1 MSTGLLGKKQIIYN
15 NQDCIMWKSLF
26 LIEMGGMTEILCYGI
41 SNSISRLLY
50 LSSYSYLH
58 SKGSPKML

>member
-1 MSTGLLGKKQIIYN
+1 
-15 NQDCIMWKSLF
+15 MWKSLF
-26 LIEMGGMTEILCYGI
+26 LIEMGGMTEILRYGI